1 MANFVNCNSNYARMK
16 YASQKKIFKNE
27 NYAIGLLIAMHIAG
41 IIGLSLSATQE
52 IFKILVP
59 FNLLANATLIL
70 WFHQEWNKKFL
81 WALAITMLVGFWIEV
96 LGVHTKMIFGNYWYK
111 TTLGFKVFDVPLL
124 IAINWLIVI
133 YTTSALVA
141 EFRIAKPTK
150 AVLATLLTVG
160 LDYLIEPIAIRY
172 DFWDWENS
180 RIPFQNYLGWFVIAL
195 FLHLIF
201 VYLPFQK
208 ANRVA
213 VALYV
218 CEVVF
223 FVVLKSLM

>member
-1 MANFVNCNSNYARMK
+1 MAKSLSNPFLMNKTFSFLKNEK
-16 YASQKKIFKNE
+16 YAI
-27 NYAIGLLIAMHIAG
+27 ILLAAMHTAG
-41 IIGLSLSATQE
+41 IVGLALPYTQE
-52 IFKILVP
+52 LFKLLVP
-59 FNLLANATLIL
+59 FNLLANAAIMLL
-70 WFHQEWNKKFL
+70 FQKEWSKSLGF
-81 WALAITMLVGFWIEV
+81 ALLTAMLVGFGIELV
-96 LGVHTKMIFGNYWYK
+96 GVHTKVVFGDYWYK

-124 IAINWLIVI
+124 IAVNWLIVI

-141 EFRIAKPTK
+141 EFQIAKPLK
-150 AVLATLLTVG
+150 AILASLLTVG

-172 DFWDWENS
+172 DFWDWAGG
-180 RIPFQNYLGWFVIAL
+180 IVPFQNYLAWFLTAL

-208 ANRVA
+208 NNRVA

-223 FVVLKSLM
+223 FVVLQSLS

>member
-1 MANFVNCNSNYARMK
+1 MESKFKQVYLKNEK
-16 YASQKKIFKNE
+16 YAIS
-27 NYAIGLLIAMHIAG
+27 LLIAMHIAG
-41 IIGLSLSATQE
+41 IIGLSLPATQE

-59 FNLLANATLIL
+59 FNLLANAALML
-70 WFHQEWNKKFL
+70 WFHQEWNKKFV

-111 TTLGFKVFDVPLL
+111 TTLGIKVFDVPLL
-124 IAINWLIVI
+124 IAVNWLIVI

-141 EFRIAKPTK
+141 EFHISKFLK

-160 LDYLIEPIAIRY
+160 LDYLIEPIAIQY
-172 DFWDWENS
+172 DFWTWENGN
-180 RIPFQNYLGWFVIAL
+180 IPVQNYIGWFLTAL
-195 FLHLIF
+195 FLHCIF
-201 VYLPFQK
+201 VYLPFK
-208 ANRVA
+208 KVNRVA

-223 FVVLKSLM
+223 FVVLKSLI